1 MEVEEQASNREPD
14 KVEEQPTH
22 RKIPCD
28 GGGVE
33 CTIYKVKLLL
43 VLTLFSSITATCSK
57 SMEHCVSGALGNQKE
72 LIMWVIENP
81 MESKGIIKNVICTP
95 PTLISWEPTEI

>member
-22 RKIPCD
+22 GKIPCD

-43 VLTLFSSITATCSK
+43 VLTLFSSITAMCSK
-57 SMEHCVSGALGNQKE
+57 SKEHCVRGALGNQKITSY
-72 LIMWVIENP
+72 LFYSLFSAFIFNKSLYDI
-81 MESKGIIKNVICTP
+81 
-95 PTLISWEPTEI
+95 TE

>member
-22 RKIPCD
+22 GKIPCD

-43 VLTLFSSITATCSK
+43 VLTLFSSITAMCSK
-57 SMEHCVSGALGNQKE
+57 SKEHCVRGALGNQKE
-72 LIMWVIENP
+72 LIMWVIENST
-81 MESKGIIKNVICTP
+81 ESKGKIRM
-95 PTLISWEPTEI
+95 

>member
-22 RKIPCD
+22 GEVPCD

-43 VLTLFSSITATCSK
+43 VFDFIFL
-57 SMEHCVSGALGNQKE
+57 HYYHV
-72 LIMWVIENP
+72 
-81 MESKGIIKNVICTP
+81 
-95 PTLISWEPTEI
+95 